1 LVTGT
6 NEPETELELVELRV
20 MVWVT
25 KAVLVEFDG
34 PIGEPSVDEV
44 DSVPLLGRSLKL
56 TEIEVALVEVV
67 VPVPLKVLP
76 LLENEAEGDEVEF
89 DEAMGDP
96 EVADS
101 EGIGAPQLTLSY
113 PPGGP

>member
-1 LVTGT
+1 VTGT
-6 NEPETELELVELRV
+6 KEPETELELVELRV

-34 PIGEPSVDEV
+34 PMGEPSVDEV
-44 DSVPLLGRSLKL
+44 ESVPLLGRSLKL
-56 TEIEVALVEVV
+56 TVALVEVT

-89 DEAMGDP
+89 NELMGDP
-96 EVADS
+96 EIADS
-101 EGIGAPQLTLSY
+101 EGLGAPQL
-113 PPGGP
+113 